1 MTYYALLSVSNKSG
15 IVDFA
20 EGLIRAGYT
29 LISSGG
35 THAVI
40 EAEGLPCLLYTS
52 PSPRDRTRSRMP
64 SSA

>member
-1 MTYYALLSVSNKSG
+1 MNYYALLSVSDKTG

-35 THAVI
+35 THAALQ
-40 EAEGLPCLLYTS
+40 AEGIPVMKAVSYTHLTLPTK
-52 PSPRDRTRSRMP
+52 
-64 SSA
+64 A